1 MSFADYKSQ
10 KTMQNSA
17 PNTAKPNLLNAGKH
31 LNKPKHKTKT
41 IYNYISVNTTAKKK
55 KNKNKIN
62 TQTNTLLAKLQ

>member
-1 MSFADYKSQ
+1 MSFGDYKSQ

-17 PNTAKPNLLNAGKH
+17 PNTAKPNLLNTGKH

-41 IYNYISVNTTAKKK
+41 IYKYISVNTTAKKRK
-55 KNKNKIN
+55 KIN